1 MWRDLGK
8 KKNNQMRN
16 APVKK
21 GVKVSKNA
29 QKLVKMNKNACF
41 LVRCLLLVVRCSL
54 FDACGL

>member
-8 KKNNQMRN
+8 KKINQIRN

-29 QKLVKMNKNACF
+29 QKLVKMNK
-41 LVRCLLLVVRCSL
+41 SL
-54 FDACGL
+54 